1 MSNLEKIYQYK
12 EKETPYD
19 TTFVTSINP
28 YVVCPVRFSKSY
40 EIKLSKRDFEKAISK
55 LNVLPYVR
63 NRVRTVY
70 KYGNE
75 SNVVAVEPDLI

>member
-1 MSNLEKIYQYK
+1 ML
-12 EKETPYD
+12 D
-19 TTFVTSINP
+19 
-28 YVVCPVRFSKSY
+28 
-40 EIKLSKRDFEKAISK
+40 EIKLTKKEFEKAISK

-75 SNVVAVEPDLI
+75 SNSSP